1 MEKTANCIFISGY
14 HNYDNLTNQVTT
26 NKTIVFF
33 LLGLSRYI
41 YFQNETCWVLVGR
54 VFICWCINIDK
65 QYIQNIYK
73 WLFLSISHIVNVLWN
88 VITVQ
93 INILQIFNFTDI
105 NKTKAKKSVMCSNI
119 VILCFFLIFLITFL
133 CCYLVFFVNED
144 KELRSYIFNLI
155 EHFF

>member
-105 NKTKAKKSVMCSNI
+105 NKTKAKKKCYVFKYCHT
-119 VILCFFLIFLITFL
+119 LFFSHFSHNLLVLLFSIF
-133 CCYLVFFVNED
+133 C
-144 KELRSYIFNLI
+144 KWR
-155 EHFF
+155 